1 MRNVQLVEFM
11 LVRRLLQR
19 TQTTSIYEAEGG
31 GMLAQKG
38 DVDRVANLLHA
49 LRQELEAL
57 SHSTFPGED
66 KEQQRFL
73 QVVRECE
80 KILWGGTD
88 GIAFRKDL
96 PWGQAA
102 REMQSEMQPLLR
114 EVCAMQCSS
123 IWYLQK
129 IHEIRALVD
138 GICAWQ
144 EQAVAK
150 EAKEAARQAAREA
163 ALAAAAAQ
171 EAAEAKKKKQER
183 RARVVE
189 ARGSVTP
196 EARGWGVMGT
206 SDGYKRQAPRVLT
219 AEESETVRAV
229 VEALE
234 RDVFALESLLAA
246 LSREKLW
253 YIQKAV
259 AYLDSCS
266 GNGTWI
272 WNAEAWGAASE
283 ELTEARDT
291 WRDKWFTKDDVLSVF
306 KSLSDAC
313 DACIRDMQQYK
324 ALCGGVTP
332 WYRSMFEMKKQLDAL
347 KELAEV

>member
-57 SHSTFPGED
+57 SPSTFPAED

-73 QVVRECE
+73 EVVRECE
-80 KILWGGTD
+80 NMLWGGTG

-144 EQAVAK
+144 AEAVAEQAGASTEGAWAK
-150 EAKEAARQAAREA
+150 AYRAGEDARAAVMS
-163 ALAAAAAQ
+163 
-171 EAAEAKKKKQER
+171 
-183 RARVVE
+183 RVVE
-189 ARGSVTP
+189 AFTTVTVV
-196 EARGWGVMGT
+196 AG
-206 SDGYKRQAPRVLT
+206 APKGGRETTTAPAVDVLT
-219 AEESETVRAV
+219 AERLESLRAV
-229 VEALE
+229 VKEMRENIFTLKEDVKGYNPDKLALIESVE
-234 RDVFALESLLAA
+234 RYQESCCG
-246 LSREKLW
+246 E
-253 YIQKAV
+253 
-259 AYLDSCS
+259 
-266 GNGTWI
+266 NTWI
-272 WNAEAWGAASE
+272 WNAETWEAASGTLQTC
-283 ELTEARDT
+283 LTDWKRLCGDKDTMSYGWSLRLECEAC
-291 WRDKWFTKDDVLSVF
+291 VH
-306 KSLSDAC
+306 
-313 DACIRDMQQYK
+313 DMAQYK
-324 ALCGGVTP
+324 QICDNGTEKEPTSFLSRMFRLRA
-332 WYRSMFEMKKQLDAL
+332 SMDAL
-347 KELAEV
+347 KDLV